1 MSIFYTRI
9 LSSMNDEEKRDKL
22 LKLISKA
29 NRLWD
34 KQDFDFGEK
43 YSAGMWLDGEFP
55 IHNIYIGGLV
65 EIEEYV
71 DSLLN
76 HILDKITL
84 LNESKN
90 NFEEY
95 MEEKG
100 DKWKEHISDELAELP
115 KEQVIKNFNSEY
127 IALLSD
133 YTRLY
138 KNAEKLLK
146 E

>member
-1 MSIFYTRI
+1 
-9 LSSMNDEEKRDKL
+9 MNDEEKRDKL

-29 NRLWD
+29 NRLWY

-55 IHNIYIGGLV
+55 IHNIYIGGPV

-71 DSLLN
+71 ESLLN

-100 DKWKEHISDELAELP
+100 DKWKEYISDELAELP